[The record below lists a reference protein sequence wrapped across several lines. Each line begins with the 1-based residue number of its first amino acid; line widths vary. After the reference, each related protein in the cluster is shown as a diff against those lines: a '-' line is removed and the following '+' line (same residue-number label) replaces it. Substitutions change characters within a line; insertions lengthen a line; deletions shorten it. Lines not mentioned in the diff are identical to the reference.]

1 MSSAWVRFAAT
12 GDPNGGG
19 MPTWPPYTSANE
31 EFLEFGDDGVR
42 AGSSVRKPFTDLY
55 QQLLAPY
62 LAEGR

>member
-1 MSSAWVRFAAT
+1 VRFAAT

-19 MPTWPPYTSANE
+19 MATWPLFTITKEDY
-31 EFLEFGDDGVR
+31 LEFGDDAVR
-42 AGSSVRKPFTDLY
+42 AGTSFRKPFTDLY